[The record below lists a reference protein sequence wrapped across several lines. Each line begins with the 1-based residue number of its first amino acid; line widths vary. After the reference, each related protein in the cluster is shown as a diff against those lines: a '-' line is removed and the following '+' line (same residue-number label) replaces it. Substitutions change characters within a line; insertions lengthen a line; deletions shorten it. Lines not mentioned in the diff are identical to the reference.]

1 MARKLIPILRQAGQE
16 VDRELEDMAS
26 RGGGGGGGRYSSSG
40 HDPLEEDEAD
50 DHSDAVELLELL
62 LLLLLRLS
70 LSKDAPTRD
79 CNDGPDRC
87 WAEPEDTDSG
97 RGSPIGGTGP
107 RGAAASASATS
118 TAVPPSACVVAEY
131 GAAGGQPPSL
141 ASE

>member
-1 MARKLIPILRQAGQE
+1 MPFTF
-16 VDRELEDMAS
+16 

-50 DHSDAVELLELL
+50 DHPDEVELELL
-62 LLLLLRLS
+62 LLRLLRLS
-70 LSKDAPTRD
+70 KDEAPVPARD

-87 WAEPEDTDSG
+87 WAEREDTDTG
-97 RGSPIGGTGP
+97 RGSPIG
-107 RGAAASASATS
+107 RGGASASTPS
-118 TAVPPSACVVAEY
+118 TAVPPSCVVAEY